1 MLKKIFVTGISA
13 LVGGFTILT
22 VAVLQTEP
30 TGLETM
36 HISSEQFSWND
47 SAQQCSALASDW
59 RLPTMIELLALN
71 YGNQQRLF
79 IEQTDYWS
87 SDSLFGYAFGLNTHR
102 GITSF
107 DRHADTDHFLC
118 VRNLKR
124 PA

>member
-1 MLKKIFVTGISA
+1 MIRTILITGIST
-13 LVGGFTILT
+13 LFGGFAILI
-22 VAVLQTEP
+22 VAVLRTESA
-30 TGLETM
+30 GLETK
-36 HISSEQFSWND
+36 HISTEQFSWSN

-71 YGNQQRLF
+71 YGNQQKLF

-87 SDSLFGYAFGLNTHR
+87 SDSLFSYAFGLNTHR
-102 GITSF
+102 GIISF

-118 VRNLKR
+118 VRNQKR